1 MSRSVVNYP
10 VNPDSWNEL
19 PKDFL
24 DYLEFLDEE
33 RIKLTKNNSTDLLYP
48 TYDYEWDLDSE
59 IPMTTILLYWN
70 RLDEKLPSP
79 KVILKEINDCI
90 AEQSYDYYIG
100 SFYSY

>member
-33 RIKLTKNNSTDLLYP
+33 RIKLTKNNSTDPLYP
-48 TYDYEWDLDSE
+48 TYDYEWELDE
-59 IPMTTILLYWN
+59 ELPLTTILLYWN
-70 RLDEKLPSP
+70 RLDEELPSP
-79 KVILKEINDCI
+79 EVILKEINDCI
-90 AEQSYDYYIG
+90 AETSYYDYIS